1 MTIEMLPMRSEP
13 AGADRFQGS
22 RYDRDGDPGSVFL
35 FTQQT
40 IGLGARKTS
49 MIFLAEA
56 LARRGYRVHVVT
68 TQLSW
73 LTRLRRSNKLAALS
87 HAPRNRWYSA
97 DGMHGFLWVPPVH
110 PVGARGRLGR
120 WLAAP
125 LVDAYATL
133 LPPAVTRPLRD
144 ARLVVIESCAAVA
157 LFRRIRGIARHA
169 RILYSMSDR
178 LTAVG
183 MHPALERRLR
193 TDAPRYDLVRVPA
206 AALLDDLPGART
218 ALVRHGI
225 DRRAFDR
232 ATATPYSSGPNAV
245 LIGDMM
251 LDCGMLERLAT
262 RFPQVGFHY
271 FGRSPLGF
279 PAPPNLTAWG
289 EQPFDRLVPF
299 VQHADVGLA
308 LYREESGLA
317 YLAESSLKNL
327 QYRYCGLPV
336 VGPAFAVATLPGALP
351 YDPARPATAEAAL
364 QAALARGRGPR
375 GDVSDWDEVADE
387 LLRLADAA
395 EPETSKTEVHSGGE
409 YKTQMDHFEARSSG
423 M

>member
-1 MTIEMLPMRSEP
+1 MAGDILLDEAVPID
-13 AGADRFQGS
+13 GADRGAA
-22 RYDRDGDPGSVFL
+22 FL

-49 MIFLAEA
+49 MVFLAEA

-73 LTRLRRSNKLAALS
+73 LSRLRSGNKLQALPDV
-87 HAPRNRWYSA
+87 PRNRWYEV
-97 DGMHGFLWVPPVH
+97 DGMRGFLWVPPVH
-110 PVGARGRLGR
+110 PVGASGRWGQ

-125 LVDAYATL
+125 LIAVYGAM
-133 LPPAVTRPLRD
+133 LPRAIVRPLRE

-157 LFRRIRGIARHA
+157 LFRRIRGIAHQA

-178 LTAVG
+178 LTVVG
-183 MHPALERRLR
+183 MHPGLDRRLR
-193 TDAPRYDLVRVPA
+193 ADAPRYDLVRVPS
-206 AALLDDLPGART
+206 AALLDDLPGARA

-232 ATATPYSSGPNAV
+232 ASPSPYDGGPNAV

-251 LDCGMLERLAT
+251 LDQMLLAWLAG
-262 RFPQVGFHY
+262 RFPHVRFHY
-271 FGRSPLGF
+271 FGRTPLGF
-279 PAPPNLTAWG
+279 APPPNLIAWG
-289 EQPFDRLVPF
+289 GQPFERLVPF

-308 LYREESGLA
+308 LYRAVPGLS

-336 VGPAFAVATLPGALP
+336 VGPGFAIGGLAGGFA
-351 YDPARPATAEAAL
+351 YDPGHPRGAEDAL
-364 QAALARGRGPR
+364 RAALARGRGPR
-375 GDVSDWDEVADE
+375 GDVADWDSVAGE
-387 LLRLADAA
+387 LLTLVGAA
-395 EPETSKTEVHSGGE
+395 
-409 YKTQMDHFEARSSG
+409 A
-423 M
+423 